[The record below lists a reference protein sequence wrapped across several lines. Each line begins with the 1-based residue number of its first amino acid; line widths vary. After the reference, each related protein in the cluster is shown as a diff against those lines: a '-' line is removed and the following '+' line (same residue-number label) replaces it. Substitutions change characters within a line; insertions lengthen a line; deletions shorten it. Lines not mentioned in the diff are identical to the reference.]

1 MDEGKIVAWRKREG
15 ESVAAGEILFE
26 VETDK
31 ATMEV
36 ESPASGIVR
45 KVLIGEGET
54 APVATVIAL
63 ITERPDEPIDE
74 VAPASDATAASAAAS
89 TPSALSSSSSA
100 PPADGDRV
108 RSSPAARKR
117 AQQLGVDI
125 GRVTGTGPDG
135 RIITLDVE
143 AAASGVGGAAGAP
156 RAANAGA
163 RAGTGSPAGTAAGE
177 RRIPLTRMRRAI
189 AEAMTRSV
197 REAPQFRVSR
207 DVDMTAADALR
218 KRAGVSYTDV
228 LIAACARALA
238 KHERFRARLDGDAL
252 VISEAVH
259 VGVAV
264 ALDDG
269 LIVTV
274 IRDADRKDLAALK
287 AERERLE
294 QGAHA
299 GKLTADALTGAV
311 FTISNL
317 GTLGV
322 DRFEAILD
330 PPQASI
336 LAVGRVAERVIA
348 RDGRPE
354 IRRVVSLSLSVDHRI
369 ADGADAARFLADI
382 TTWLE
387 SGGEA

>member
-294 QGAHA
+294 RGAHA